1 MNPPKTKGI
10 VTFYSQ
16 DNSRLMSE
24 YMGVIFMEEKISS
37 GRLHRLVLSDRH
49 TGSVTG
55 VNDVVSFDENEIVLD
70 TDMGLLTVRG
80 KELHVKRLTLEKGEL
95 DLEGQVDSLNYS
107 SNAALKRSGD
117 SFLNRLFK

>member
-1 MNPPKTKGI
+1 
-10 VTFYSQ
+10 
-16 DNSRLMSE
+16 MSE

-80 KELHVKRLTLEKGEL
+80 KELHVKRLTLET
-95 DLEGQVDSLNYS
+95 V
-107 SNAALKRSGD
+107 
-117 SFLNRLFK
+117 FLSTYLRTLRLFSIRF

>member
-1 MNPPKTKGI
+1 
-10 VTFYSQ
+10 
-16 DNSRLMSE
+16 
-24 YMGVIFMEEKISS
+24 MGVIFMEEKISS

-80 KELHVKRLTLEKGEL
+80 KELHVKHENKLVLTINRQPIGEWFKEQWEKLRQGLRQSTE
-95 DLEGQVDSLNYS
+95 EPRKSRGF
-107 SNAALKRSGD
+107 RM
-117 SFLNRLFK
+117 

>member
-1 MNPPKTKGI
+1 
-10 VTFYSQ
+10 
-16 DNSRLMSE
+16 MSE

-117 SFLNRLFK
+117 SFLNRLFN

>member
-1 MNPPKTKGI
+1 
-10 VTFYSQ
+10 
-16 DNSRLMSE
+16 
-24 YMGVIFMEEKISS
+24 MEEKIGSNRQHKLILQNR
-37 GRLHRLVLSDRH
+37 GKGNI
-49 TGSVTG
+49 TGIC
-55 VNDVVSFDENEIVLD
+55 DVVSFDENEIVLD

-95 DLEGQVDSLNYS
+95 DLEGQADSLNYS

>member
-1 MNPPKTKGI
+1 
-10 VTFYSQ
+10 
-16 DNSRLMSE
+16 MSE

-55 VNDVVSFDENEIVLD
+55 VVSFDENEIVLD

>member
-1 MNPPKTKGI
+1 
-10 VTFYSQ
+10 
-16 DNSRLMSE
+16 
-24 YMGVIFMEEKISS
+24 MGVIFMEEKISS

-70 TDMGLLTVRG
+70 
-80 KELHVKRLTLEKGEL
+80 
-95 DLEGQVDSLNYS
+95 LEGQVDSLNYS